1 MRLQKLHP
9 ESSSSS
15 SITVS
20 KPPPTMFYETLYV
33 HDAKAAALQPTLPY
47 RAAAPAKSASRGNNN
62 NNTVL
67 RVPKPQAQR
76 PKPFD
81 PDDLTR
87 RLHVVLAEQKAH
99 AERKKRAR
107 AALDAE
113 RQANAAAVARN
124 ASVLHPGQRGIPM
137 GPTVPS
143 TQIQKNEATASR
155 SRIPSAPRDANQD
168 VPKTERLH
176 RAGLRNSTSSSSN
189 RNSEDTPPSNY
200 RHIPQVA
207 ASQFARTT
215 TTETVTEKHLV
226 HRLSRQAIKFH
237 TQSPNAPAG
246 RVPDL
251 APAEQTKALR
261 RAQSMRERQ
270 FDRNQFQQ
278 PHILAT
284 TAEVDERVATTAPH
298 TFQEYLHSKSLDA
311 FDEPS
316 KEMRRRSMG
325 AILGMMI
332 SREAETAELS
342 QTSSE
347 NHSAPNHSDL
357 VAANP
362 DEHRVDWTQSDEAAI
377 LQQRKQQQQQQSHS
391 HLPQQS
397 QKSATGPNVLRKS
410 ESKWALRTKLGGFSK
425 KSDKLSSPTE
435 EKDAGS
441 LVERPRSP
449 TKAGGLFKDLTNDF

>member
-1 MRLQKLHP
+1 
-9 ESSSSS
+9 
-15 SITVS
+15 
-20 KPPPTMFYETLYV
+20 MFYETLYV

-47 RAAAPAKSASRGNNN
+47 RAPPAKSASRSN
-62 NNTVL
+62 NNTNNIL

-76 PKPFD
+76 PKPLD
-81 PDDLTR
+81 ADDLTR

-124 ASVLHPGQRGIPM
+124 ASALHPGQRGIPM

-143 TQIQKNEATASR
+143 TQIQKKEATASK
-155 SRIPSAPRDANQD
+155 SLIPSAPCRDASQH
-168 VPKTERLH
+168 VPQTERLH

-226 HRLSRQAIKFH
+226 HKLSRQAIKFH
-237 TQSPNAPAG
+237 LQGANGAAG
-246 RVPDL
+246 RAPDF

-270 FDRNQFQQ
+270 FERNQFQQ
-278 PHILAT
+278 PHILT
-284 TAEVDERVATTAPH
+284 TTTEVDERPATTAPH
-298 TFQEYLHSKSLDA
+298 TFQEYLHSRCPDA
-311 FDEPS
+311 LDEPS

-332 SREAETAELS
+332 SRDAETAELS
-342 QTSSE
+342 HTSSE
-347 NHSAPNHSDL
+347 NYSAANHSDI
-357 VAANP
+357 VPANP

-377 LQQRKQQQQQQSHS
+377 LQQRKQQQQQQ
-391 HLPQQS
+391 Q
-397 QKSATGPNVLRKS
+397 
-410 ESKWALRTKLGGFSK
+410 
-425 KSDKLSSPTE
+425 
-435 EKDAGS
+435 
-441 LVERPRSP
+441 
-449 TKAGGLFKDLTNDF
+449 

>member
-1 MRLQKLHP
+1 
-9 ESSSSS
+9 
-15 SITVS
+15 
-20 KPPPTMFYETLYV
+20 MFYETLYV
-33 HDAKAAALQPTLPY
+33 HDAKAAALQPIPY
-47 RAAAPAKSASRGNNN
+47 RAAPAKSASRSNNN
-62 NNTVL
+62 NNNNNIL
-67 RVPKPQAQR
+67 RIPKPQAQR

-124 ASVLHPGQRGIPM
+124 ASALHPGQRGIPM
-137 GPTVPS
+137 GPTAPS
-143 TQIQKNEATASR
+143 TQIQKKEATASK
-155 SRIPSAPRDANQD
+155 SLIPTAPRDAGQD
-168 VPKTERLH
+168 APKTKTERLH

-226 HRLSRQAIKFH
+226 HKLSRQAIKSH
-237 TQSPNAPAG
+237 VQGPNAAAG
-246 RVPDL
+246 RASDFV
-251 APAEQTKALR
+251 PAEQTKALR

-270 FDRNQFQQ
+270 YERNQFQQ
-278 PHILAT
+278 PHILAA
-284 TAEVDERVATTAPH
+284 TAEVDERPATTAPH
-298 TFQEYLHSKSLDA
+298 NFKEYLHHKSLDA
-311 FDEPS
+311 LDEPS

-332 SREAETAELS
+332 SRDAETAELS
-342 QTSSE
+342 HTSSE
-347 NHSAPNHSDL
+347 NYSAANHSDTGP
-357 VAANP
+357 ANP

-377 LQQRKQQQQQQSHS
+377 LRQQKQQQQQQQQQLHS
-391 HLPQQS
+391 QQPQQS
-397 QKSATGPNVLRKS
+397 QKSAAGPNVLRKS
-410 ESKWALRTKLGGFSK
+410 ESKWALRTKLGGFTK
-425 KSDKLSSPTE
+425 KADKLSSPTE
-435 EKDAGS
+435 EKDAES
-441 LVERPRSP
+441 LAERPKSP
-449 TKAGGLFKDLTNDF
+449 TKSGGLFARFKR